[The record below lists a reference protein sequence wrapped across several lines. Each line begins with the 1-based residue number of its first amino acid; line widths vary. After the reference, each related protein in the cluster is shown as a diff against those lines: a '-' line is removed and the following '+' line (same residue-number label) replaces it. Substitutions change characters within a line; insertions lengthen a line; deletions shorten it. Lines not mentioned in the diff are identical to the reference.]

1 MRDNIIVLHKSSALK
16 SSILGSAALT
26 VFLFFILTDA
36 YAATKGRFVGKVNE
50 DAIDVDVMCQL
61 EDKKAGIFNVRS
73 DEGYSYESDTN
84 GDGIVIE
91 VNGQRDIML
100 AAIIN
105 IKGKVYK
112 FGGRDFIIKDSK
124 ISYSA
129 SLKSKKRGP
138 YEVNFTIDC
147 DEK

>member
-1 MRDNIIVLHKSSALK
+1 
-16 SSILGSAALT
+16 
-26 VFLFFILTDA
+26 
-36 YAATKGRFVGKVNE
+36 
-50 DAIDVDVMCQL
+50 MCQL
-61 EDKKAGIFNVRS
+61 EDKKTGIFNVRS
-73 DEGYSYESDTN
+73 DKGYSYESDTN

-105 IKGKVYK
+105 LKGEVYK
-112 FGGRDFIIKDSK
+112 FGGRDFVIKGSE

-138 YEVNFTIDC
+138 YKVDFSIDC
-147 DEK
+147 GR